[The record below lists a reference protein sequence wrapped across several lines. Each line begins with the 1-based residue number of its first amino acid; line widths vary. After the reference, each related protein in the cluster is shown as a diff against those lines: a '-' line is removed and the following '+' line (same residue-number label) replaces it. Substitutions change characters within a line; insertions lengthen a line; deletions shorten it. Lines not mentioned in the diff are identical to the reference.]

1 MKPTRVLIIAI
12 ASLIIGCN
20 NKEKEKVKDYELINE
35 DGIAVEKF
43 DSTNTDQNRFTENN
57 LTFKE
62 GHIFTYDFEH
72 ITTENERMFFAWDE
86 SKEDFR
92 KKWKFVP
99 EDSIDDNTILRV
111 AISVQH
117 GLEPMIFNNP
127 DYNQTVIKY
136 QYELNEGNARFSS
149 SSGVIE
155 NEKNIWMHPP
165 RDQYFSILELNP
177 FPFIKAPYEIGNE
190 WNWQLR
196 IGDGWSD
203 PRWKHWDGRI
213 ENKYTYK
220 ITDKQTLKTKLGQ
233 VDCWVIESTAESRIG
248 KTKLKAYFNSKYGFV
263 KLNYTNIDGSSTNL
277 ILSEYSEV

>member
-1 MKPTRVLIIAI
+1 MISTRVLITAI

-43 DSTNTDQNRFTENN
+43 DSTNTDQKRFTENN

-62 GHIFTYDFEH
+62 GKIFTYDFEH
-72 ITTENERMFFAWDE
+72 ITTENERMFFAWDD

-99 EDSIDDNTILRV
+99 EDSIDDHTILRV
-111 AISVQH
+111 AISVQN
-117 GLEPMIFNNP
+117 GLEPMIFSNP

-136 QYELNEGNARFSS
+136 QYELKEGNARFSS

-190 WNWQLR
+190 WNWNLT
-196 IGDGWSD
+196 IGDAWGD
-203 PRWKHWDGRI
+203 KRWKLWDGSI
-213 ENKYTYK
+213 ENEYTYK
-220 ITDKQTLKTKLGQ
+220 ITDRKTLKTNFGKIS
-233 VDCWVIESTAESRIG
+233 CWVIEGTAVSRIG
-248 KTKLKAYFNSKYGFV
+248 KTKLEAFFNSKYGFV
-263 KLNYTNIDGSSTNL
+263 QLNYTNIDGSFTNL
-277 ILSEYSEV
+277 ILSDYSEV